1 MQNIQVPQ
9 HQTTPNTTQQQQ
21 KPNKTNQPEARFT
34 AGAISATVWQN
45 ASSGKDGQ
53 QMSYHTVSLQRSYKD
68 RDGNWQHTS
77 SMRLNDLP
85 KARLVL
91 SKAYEFLV
99 LKDTESATSHPRGV

>member
-1 MQNIQVPQ
+1 MQNILVPQ
-9 HQTTPNTTQQQQ
+9 HHTPQQQ
-21 KPNKTNQPEARFT
+21 TNQTSNAPEARFT

-45 ASSGKDGQ
+45 SSPGKDGK
-53 QMSYHTVSLQRSYKD
+53 QMSYSTVSLQRSYKD
-68 RDGNWQHTS
+68 RDGSWKHTS

-99 LKDTESATSHPRGV
+99 MKDAEAGTSRAELE

>member
-1 MQNIQVPQ
+1 MQNILVPQ
-9 HQTTPNTTQQQQ
+9 HHTPQQQTSQ
-21 KPNKTNQPEARFT
+21 TSNANQPEARFT

-45 ASSGKDGQ
+45 ASSGREGQ
-53 QMSYHTVSLQRSYKD
+53 QMGYYTVSLQRSYKD
-68 RDGNWQHTS
+68 RDGSWKHTS

-99 LKDTESATSHPRGV
+99 MKDTEAGTSRPELE

>member
-1 MQNIQVPQ
+1 MQNMQVPQ
-9 HQTTPNTTQQQQ
+9 HHTPQQQTSQ
-21 KPNKTNQPEARFT
+21 TSNANQPEARFT

-45 ASSGKDGQ
+45 SSPGRDGK
-53 QMSYHTVSLQRSYKD
+53 QMSYSTVSLQRSYKD
-68 RDGNWQHTS
+68 RDGSWKHTP

-99 LKDTESATSHPRGV
+99 MKDAESGTSRPERE

>member
-1 MQNIQVPQ
+1 MQNMQVPQ
-9 HQTTPNTTQQQQ
+9 HHTPQQQR
-21 KPNKTNQPEARFT
+21 KDNANQPEARFT

-45 ASSGKDGQ
+45 TSSGSEGQ
-53 QMSYHTVSLQRSYKD
+53 QMGYYTVSLQRSYKD
-68 RDGNWQHTS
+68 RDGNWKHTS

-99 LKDTESATSHPRGV
+99 MRDTEAGTSRPETG

>member
-1 MQNIQVPQ
+1 MQNMQVPQ
-9 HQTTPNTTQQQQ
+9 HQTTPNTPQQQQ
-21 KPNKTNQPEARFT
+21 KTNQPETRFT

-53 QMSYHTVSLQRSYKD
+53 QMTYHTVSLQRSYKD
-68 RDGNWQHTS
+68 RDGNWKHTS

-99 LKDTESATSHPRGV
+99 LKDAESATSHPKGV

>member
-1 MQNIQVPQ
+1 MQNMQTPE
-9 HQTTPNTTQQQQ
+9 HQTTPNTPQQQQ
-21 KPNKTNQPEARFT
+21 KTNQPEARFT

-53 QMSYHTVSLQRSYKD
+53 QMSYYTVSLQRSYKN
-68 RDGNWQHTS
+68 REGNWQHTS

-85 KARLVL
+85 KATLVL

-99 LKDTESATSHPRGV
+99 FKDGEPATSHTEEK

>member
-1 MQNIQVPQ
+1 MQNMQVPQ
-9 HQTTPNTTQQQQ
+9 HHTPQQQRIG
-21 KPNKTNQPEARFT
+21 NQPEARFT

-45 ASSGKDGQ
+45 SSPGKDG
-53 QMSYHTVSLQRSYKD
+53 MSYSTVSLQRSYKD
-68 RDGNWQHTS
+68 RDGSWKHTS

-99 LKDTESATSHPRGV
+99 MKNAEAGTSRPEGE